1 LIQAMWVRL
10 ASTAFL
16 FCLVL
21 VMLGEPGAALFT
33 APMRVVPL
41 RATVV
46 PERAQPHAFEMQI
59 GMPFTQL
66 LGGPTLPGVSPV
78 DIRSPGFD
86 TRVIS
91 ANVRINAP
99 MEDVWS
105 IITDYNRLAEYV
117 PNLVESSLKP
127 SRDGRTVL
135 YQKGA
140 QEIFGFSFSA
150 ALTMDM
156 FEGAK
161 SAQGRVL
168 DFKLV
173 DSICF
178 STFDGTWEVSAV
190 PGTSATRL
198 SYSVRIRPNGPVPV
212 AALEWRIRED
222 VPVNLAAVKKVAES
236 RRTR

>member
-1 LIQAMWVRL
+1 MWVRL

-16 FCLVL
+16 FCLAI
-21 VMLGEPGAALFT
+21 VMLGEPGASALFA
-33 APMRVVPL
+33 APGRVVPL

-46 PERAQPHAFEMQI
+46 PARAQPRAFGGQI
-59 GMPFTQL
+59 GFTPF
-66 LGGPTLPGVSPV
+66 LGGPTLPGVSPI

-99 MEDVWS
+99 VEEVWS

-117 PNLVESSLKP
+117 PNLVESYVKP
-127 SRDGRTVL
+127 SRDGRTLL

-140 QEIFGFSFSA
+140 QDIFGFSFSA

-156 FEGAK
+156 NEGPK
-161 SAQGRVL
+161 SAQRRVL

-178 STFDGTWEVSAV
+178 SNFDGSWEVSAI

-198 SYSVRIRPNGPVPV
+198 TYTVRIRPNGPVPV

-222 VPVNLAAVKKVAES
+222 VPVNLAAVKKVAE
-236 RRTR
+236 RRRAR